1 MNVQN
6 IKSVPSHI
14 DNFIQGNLTKL
25 NEIYD
30 EGIEIFGDGLL
41 SFKCQQSKNK
51 IDVKFM
57 GEEEVINSL
66 TLDTWEQVKISRNGK
81 NLFLIEDFDMK
92 SMFFVYI

>member
-1 MNVQN
+1 MDVQN
-6 IKSVPSHI
+6 IKSVPPHI

-30 EGIEIFGDGLL
+30 EGIKVFGDGLL
-41 SFKCQQSKNK
+41 SFKCQQSENK

-57 GEEEVINSL
+57 CEEEVINSL
-66 TLDTWEQVKISRNGK
+66 TQDTWEQVKISRNGK
-81 NLFLIEDFDMK
+81 KLFLIEDFDIK

>member
-6 IKSVPSHI
+6 IKSVPPHI

-30 EGIEIFGDGLL
+30 EGIKVFGDGLL
-41 SFKCQQSKNK
+41 SFKCQQSENK

-66 TLDTWEQVKISRNGK
+66 TQDTWEQVKLSRNEK
-81 NLFLIEDFDMK
+81 KLFLIEDFDIK